1 MPFGTIRRPLCYYL
15 ICYSTPLMRK
25 EFGKRREIGFGLIE
39 ETLSRDILTNT
50 GTIKG
55 GAGIPAKSLLLD
67 GKPL

>member
-1 MPFGTIRRPLCYYL
+1 
-15 ICYSTPLMRK
+15 MRK